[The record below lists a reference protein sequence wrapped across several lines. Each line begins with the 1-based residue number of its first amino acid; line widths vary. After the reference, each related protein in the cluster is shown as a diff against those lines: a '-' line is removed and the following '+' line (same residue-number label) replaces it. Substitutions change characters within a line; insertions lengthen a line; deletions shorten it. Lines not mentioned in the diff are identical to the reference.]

1 MLASSTLAAG
11 TAFALVTGVQGADL
25 GMRVT
30 IVERG
35 VDGLSGKVDRLQGDL
50 TDLRSEVTDIRSDLT
65 DLRSE
70 VTDIRSDL
78 TGLRSEMTD
87 LRSDLTTFR
96 SETTAEIAALR
107 LEIRAGDEETRVQM
121 RALHE
126 DVLDRIASLRIELQH
141 EIRAGDEA
149 TRAEMRVLHEDVV
162 SRIALLQ
169 EGINGRRKSGRRRN
183 GSGLLGIE
191 GSLNPHGCS

>member
-35 VDGLSGKVDRLQGDL
+35 VDGLSGKVDRLQG
-50 TDLRSEVTDIRSDLT
+50 DLT